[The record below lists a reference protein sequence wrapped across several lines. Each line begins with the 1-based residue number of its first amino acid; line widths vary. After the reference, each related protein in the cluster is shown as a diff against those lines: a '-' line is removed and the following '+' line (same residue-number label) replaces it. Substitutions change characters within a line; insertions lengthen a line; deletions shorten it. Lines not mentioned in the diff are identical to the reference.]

1 MAFNTTQ
8 PVNITGVTLSNPT
21 GAIGNY
27 TLDYA
32 YALTGVDTWTC
43 DGVEYQGK
51 IYEFGP
57 GKTYEQFYQASISA
71 GVYNPKLLLFYPG
84 DYYGQNPG
92 DAPLSLFHGS
102 SSKFES
108 WFVRGVGP
116 IEDIIMHGSNQTI
129 MAGGYTNTVIE
140 GLHIKQTDY
149 YSFHGYPIFSSGNY
163 YPSSEKHIYNKIL
176 LSEQETTTHFWQVGF
191 GILDIRYCSILTN
204 ATTSMLFWDYP
215 YYGIYNDNT
224 LSSVINTYFAHWAG
238 ISNGSGL
245 PTPLDYVSNPTVGYG
260 HEYGDYLISDWEFG
274 ATKTLSWNGG
284 TPVTIT
290 ADGSYTLSDGTNTI
304 TATVDYSA
312 LPVTNQSDTIT
323 VSCYDRYWVG
333 GSGLWTDTA
342 HWALTSGG
350 AGGAAAPT
358 INDDV
363 YIDENSFST
372 AGQII
377 KVT

>member
-1 MAFNTTQ
+1 MPDWTTYKGQ
-8 PVNITGVTLSNPT
+8 TPWENPVMRKKTSYNEGALIADSRNPVWQYPEWRTTPVTDKHLPCGYWDAKQNARDARVVFNITPPVG
-21 GAIGNY
+21 Y
-27 TLDYA
+27 
-32 YALTGVDTWTC
+32 DTWTC

-129 MAGGYTNTVIE
+129 MAGGYANTVIE

-260 HEYGDYLISDWEFG
+260 HEYGDYLISDWEFDG
-274 ATKTLSWNGG
+274 TKRKLSYEGG
-284 TPVTIT
+284 TAVDVS
-290 ADGSYTLSDGTNTI
+290 AGGYFTLTNTKREFI
-304 TATVDYSA
+304 NVYVEAASLPSVDRT
-312 LPVTNQSDTIT
+312 LTI
-323 VSCYDRYWVG
+323 YNDRY
-333 GSGLWTDTA
+333 TD
-342 HWALTSGG
+342 G
-350 AGGAAAPT
+350 
-358 INDDV
+358 V
-363 YIDENSFST
+363 K
-372 AGQII
+372 II
-377 KVT
+377 

>member
-1 MAFNTTQ
+1 MTNWKIYKSQYPWENTSVKNKFMYNEGSLISSSID
-8 PVNITGVTLSNPT
+8 PVWKDIKDGTPPITTEHIPCSYWHNKKSASVVYTVTPP
-21 GAIGNY
+21 IGY
-27 TLDYA
+27 
-32 YALTGVDTWTC
+32 DTWTC

-129 MAGGYTNTVIE
+129 MAGAYSNTVIE

-149 YSFHGYPIFSSGNY
+149 YSFHGYPIFCSGNY
-163 YPSSEKHIYNKIL
+163 VPSAERHIYNKIL
-176 LSEQETTTHFWQVGF
+176 LSEQETTTHFWQSGF

-204 ATTSMLFWDYP
+204 ATTSMLFWDRP
-215 YYGIYNDNT
+215 EWGLYNDNT

-238 ISNGSGL
+238 VSKGSGL
-245 PTPLDYVSNPTVGYG
+245 PTPLDIVGCG
-260 HEYGDYLISDWEFG
+260 HEYGDYLISDWEFDG
-274 ATKTLSWNGG
+274 TKRKLSYEGGVGVDVSAGGEFILTNTKGESISVIVTATNLPSDTR
-284 TPVTIT
+284 TVTIFN
-290 ADGSYTLSDGTNTI
+290 DR
-304 TATVDYSA
+304 
-312 LPVTNQSDTIT
+312 T
-323 VSCYDRYWVG
+323 VSG
-333 GSGLWTDTA
+333 ILL
-342 HWALTSGG
+342 LT
-350 AGGAAAPT
+350 
-358 INDDV
+358 
-363 YIDENSFST
+363 
-372 AGQII
+372 
-377 KVT
+377 